1 MISYL
6 FRSSA
11 VLAILFVGATAL
23 PSSLRAQL
31 SAVADRDTAAQSSP
45 APPAA
50 GPRIAPAGVTR
61 LAAPI
66 DLARSPRENDGVH
79 AGSDLAMMGV
89 GGAAVVIGLLIGG
102 DVGTVVAISGG
113 VFGLIGLYRY
123 LR

>member
-11 VLAILFVGATAL
+11 VLALLFVGATAL

-31 SAVADRDTAAQSSP
+31 STVADRDTAAQSSP
-45 APPAA
+45 APAA

-89 GGAAVVIGLLIGG
+89 GGAAVVIGLLVGG